1 MATFWRTRSPPSAS
15 RAGPRESLNDDLVG
29 VEHHVHGE
37 RDPGG
42 LADRADVVVEGV
54 AVGD

>member
-1 MATFWRTRSPPSAS
+1 VHREQVPA
-15 RAGPRESLNDDLVG
+15 ESLNDDLVG